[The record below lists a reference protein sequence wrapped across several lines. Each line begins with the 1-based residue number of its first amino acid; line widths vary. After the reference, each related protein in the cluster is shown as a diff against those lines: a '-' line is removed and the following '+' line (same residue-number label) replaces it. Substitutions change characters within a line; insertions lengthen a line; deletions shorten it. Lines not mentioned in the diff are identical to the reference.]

1 MATKQTA
8 MQELIH
14 WLKSGWKDEDV
25 DTVIKKAEQLLSKE
39 TTQIV
44 DAYDNGADYD
54 QEGKPYWGV
63 QYFEQTYKQLE
74 NDN

>member
-25 DTVIKKAEQLLSKE
+25 DTVIKKAEELLSEE

-54 QEGKPYWGV
+54 QEEKPYWGV
-63 QYFEQTYKQLE
+63 QYFEETYG
-74 NDN
+74 NR